1 MRRHKLG
8 LIAKNL
14 IGQWFFLIC
23 FGTTPERTLRFITGW
38 KMFYLGGVIMWL
50 GMGSFEMALVYVLCI
65 AAGLWC
71 LVYGLFFWKTEDRPD
86 DVRGATD
93 WEKEER
99 ELQ

>member
-1 MRRHKLG
+1 
-8 LIAKNL
+8 
-14 IGQWFFLIC
+14 
-23 FGTTPERTLRFITGW
+23 
-38 KMFYLGGVIMWL
+38 MFYLGGVIMWL

-99 ELQ
+99 ELH